1 MHLQWQLDEPLI
13 FSDWFLFPVTS
24 PHLLS
29 LILLVFLVIICLIF
43 SGCKFLEKRLLPV
56 SFPLSLKLRR
66 GLYYSGCSGW
76 RMSEW
81 KPKSQGSLERK
92 FEPELKMLVALRHV
106 WQAFGD
112 MDIWLIHSFK
122 NCYLSTS
129 YVPTTMWALE
139 IQIWLSATDSRP
151 RNRISRPSSQ
161 TYFFCQFAMWVGPNL
176 LTFLC
181 TE

>member
-1 MHLQWQLDEPLI
+1 MHLQWQLGEPLI

-81 KPKSQGSLERK
+81 KPKSPRQFREEIWTWVEDVSGTHTHLAGIWRYGHLTYSFIQKLLPK
-92 FEPELKMLVALRHV
+92 HLLYANYDVGTWNTDL
-106 WQAFGD
+106 AFS
-112 MDIWLIHSFK
+112 HRF
-122 NCYLSTS
+122 
-129 YVPTTMWALE
+129 
-139 IQIWLSATDSRP
+139 
-151 RNRISRPSSQ
+151 Q
-161 TYFFCQFAMWVGPNL
+161 TQ
-176 LTFLC
+176 
-181 TE
+181 E